1 MFKLAFGIATV
12 MFVAAA
18 AVPARADVKVVDDG
32 ATLTVDCAKEK
43 VVYISGEKVNIVL
56 SGTCDAVNI
65 SSDGSTVKGSV
76 LQLNISGDGNTFV
89 LDAVD
94 QIMVSGD
101 RNTIT
106 YKKAVKAKK
115 TGVMSTGSN
124 NKISQVK

>member
-1 MFKLAFGIATV
+1 MSKLALGIATV
-12 MFVAAA
+12 MLVAAIA
-18 AVPARADVKVVDDG
+18 APARADVKVVDDG
-32 ATLTVDCAKEK
+32 AKVSVDCAKEK
-43 VVYISGEKVNIVL
+43 VVYISGEKVNVL
-56 SGTCDAVNI
+56 LNGTCDAVNI

-115 TGVMSTGSN
+115 TGVMSTGTD
-124 NKISQVK
+124 NKISQTK